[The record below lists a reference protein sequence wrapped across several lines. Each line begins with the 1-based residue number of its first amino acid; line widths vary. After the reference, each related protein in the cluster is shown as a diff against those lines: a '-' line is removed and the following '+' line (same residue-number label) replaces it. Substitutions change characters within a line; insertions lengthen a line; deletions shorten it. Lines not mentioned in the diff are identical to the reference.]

1 MEWDI
6 DKGIEMEIE
15 IEIIKIDNA
24 IDIEGL
30 GLDNIIDTDI
40 KMKTEIVID
49 RGRYRD
55 WYRHRN
61 RYNKNEDIEE
71 I

>member
-1 MEWDI
+1 
-6 DKGIEMEIE
+6 MEIE

-30 GLDNIIDTDI
+30 GLDNNIDTDI

-49 RGRYRD
+49 RGRYR
-55 WYRHRN
+55 
-61 RYNKNEDIEE
+61 
-71 I
+71 